1 MNKERKI
8 ETSPSPRPEEY
19 LLVHAEVENGR
30 RFLRIPLGTPTE
42 VRYLNGDPASRTF
55 ILSSLS
61 PGTLLNLGAG
71 GSLILSEHAPQS
83 GDLVTLELHLS
94 DDFQFGGILGKIKR
108 VEPCDDGGFLVGIEF
123 GTLKVLDPDRSAWQ
137 LPPGVVLFDNAFK
150 EALHHVLFTMEVGR
164 RERKARVDPYE

>member
-1 MNKERKI
+1 M
-8 ETSPSPRPEEY
+8 SPLPQPEKY
-19 LLVHAEVENGR
+19 LLVHSNVEHGR

-55 ILSSLS
+55 ILSSRS

-71 GSLILSEHAPQS
+71 GSLIVCEHAPQS

-94 DDFQFGGILGKIKR
+94 DDVQFGGILGKIKR

-123 GTLKVLDPDRSAWQ
+123 GTLKVLDCDRSSWQ

-150 EALHHVLFTMEVGR
+150 DALHHMLFTMEVGR
-164 RERKARVDPYE
+164 RERKEGTNSYE